1 MQRHVIVCC
10 IVIAVCL
17 LSGSANA
24 QQAGP
29 QSKPAT
35 VSDDDFIKLQQQIT
49 ELKDPTFRAFL
60 RMRLLSWEP
69 AEPSAMRR
77 QAAMEV
83 ATQGLRDLCE
93 HEDQIWA
100 PTASWLHESLVK
112 RLKSLRSPEEA
123 AVPICVL
130 NTRTN
135 VAEKE
140 FASAVRMLRNPETSA
155 EGLHLAKVAVLSG
168 QVSPEA
174 LLGQLI
180 LLTTTQSPHL
190 SELLNTVVALEEK
203 QPGALT
209 LRLMP
214 VFSSVFLEKHVAPET
229 LTRFLP
235 VAVRYSRVSAE
246 DLAKPTVRSPVAT
259 LLNGIVIPAK
269 RFAPELYPEIAS
281 RLDSLSANARNRT
294 ETRLAAEERIRNAS
308 DQLDQLIS
316 EANSASDQQLK
327 ESFFFRAT
335 RLAKEQGQLSKAVDL
350 AMKVVND
357 RRLDTNSTT
366 RSWLNDFLS
375 QIVSAAVKK
384 NSPRD
389 ATYAIS
395 KMTEPLAKANAFR
408 LLGQSYAENH
418 DKVKSKEAFTESAKQ
433 LKSINNNNNE
443 KVKAC
448 LLLAE
453 SVLQYEPVDAYEAF
467 RESVQAV
474 NNLAR
479 VDEKTDYRKLLP
491 VAEDLIRSFRLLASR
506 ENQTA
511 LTLAAEIKLSE
522 LRVAALTGTYSG
534 HAVSTAKT
542 F

>member
-10 IVIAVCL
+10 VVIAVCL
-17 LSGSANA
+17 LSGSAIA
-24 QQAGP
+24 QHAGP
-29 QSKPAT
+29 SSKQAT

-69 AEPSAMRR
+69 AEPSAVRR
-77 QAAMEV
+77 QAAIEV
-83 ATQGLRDLCE
+83 ATQGLRDLCQ
-93 HEDQIWA
+93 HQDQIWS
-100 PTASWLHESLVK
+100 PTASWLHESLVN
-112 RLKSLRSPEEA
+112 RLKSFQSPEEA
-123 AVPICVL
+123 AVAICVL
-130 NTRTN
+130 NTKTN
-135 VAEKE
+135 IAEKE

-155 EGLHLAKVAVLSG
+155 TGLDLAKAAVLSG

-174 LLGQLI
+174 LLGQLT
-180 LLTTTQSPHL
+180 LLSTTQSPHL
-190 SELLNTVVALEEK
+190 SELLNTILALEEK

-209 LRLMP
+209 LRMMP
-214 VFSSVFLEKHVAPET
+214 FFSSVFLDKHVAPET

-281 RLDSLSANARNRT
+281 RLNSLNANAANRT
-294 ETRLAAEERIRNAS
+294 ETRLAAEERIQNAS

-327 ESFFFRAT
+327 ESLFFRAA
-335 RLAKEQGQLSKAVDL
+335 RLAKEQGHLSKAVDL

-357 RRLDTNSTT
+357 RKLDINSTT

-375 QIVSAAVKK
+375 QIVSAAVRK

-433 LKSINNNNNE
+433 LKSMNNSNE

-453 SVLQYEPVDAYEAF
+453 SVLQYEPADAYEAF
-467 RESVQAV
+467 RESVKAV
-474 NNLAR
+474 NNLER
-479 VDEKTDYRKLLP
+479 IDENTDYRKLLP
-491 VAEDLIRSFRLLASR
+491 VAEDLIRSFRLLATR
-506 ENQTA
+506 GNQTA
-511 LTLAAEIKLSE
+511 ITLAAEIKLSE
-522 LRVAALTGTYSG
+522 LRVAALTGSYSG
-534 HAVSTAKT
+534 HAVRTAKK